1 MINRINEGS
10 VGDNFMELEL
20 CLQLLM
26 QGLPLLAQIFNAFQE
41 EKITILKHEQTKE
54 LHQLKFNLD
63 SPDVALEFAQNQT
76 PTHQPSISQVPIV
89 NSPYF
94 STENWPLLVLPSQV
108 ITSGTAKN
116 SFVQRPLRVFL
127 FPLKLQG
134 NCDPKLIEHRVDI
147 ELNLTQGIRE
157 FVEKYYPLNS
167 QSRPI
172 EFIAGAWKEQ
182 NFNQEA
188 TIKSLFEAL
197 RSEPTLILESE
208 IVRDSLNFRIAY
220 WGMGQDNYYYKTIL
234 SQINYQTIIYESA
247 KIRALKWKE
256 TAEKLLELG
265 ESLEVIQQLGQ
276 ENVTNLEL
284 LEKEEKWKQCGINT
298 DELNLPYQITTKDF
312 VAFSKFLITY
322 HCVITSCIADICN
335 LIYRESTPILP
346 ELIFHLATDLSVQQQ
361 GNLLDS
367 ILGYYQDILKI
378 LEVRHPQKVTEMSL
392 KLTESLALLPNK
404 DWAKKQLDYSLQLWL
419 NQKQIKSIN
428 TVETLATVYP
438 FITEQDQVVIDHLKQ
453 CLMALEDEIYLKSL
467 SHLFNQPESLKLI
480 NSTKKNLIDI
490 NQNVDALAKNSG
502 VVVNLTPAFKQDKF
516 SIQHTLPGHSGKAS
530 SIVVSPD
537 GTTLASGSEDNTIK
551 LWRLDNGELIQTL
564 NGNFGR
570 VLAITLSPN
579 GQTLASSHRK
589 TDHSCIKI
597 WQPETGELIHTLVGH
612 HKWIYALAVT
622 PDGETL
628 VSGGYKIKTWN
639 LKTGEAKQTLAG
651 HKKWVYSLAISPDGK
666 TLVSSGGDKTIKI
679 WNLYN
684 GELIQTL
691 EGHLDWI
698 RSVAMSPNG
707 EILASGSDDNTIRI
721 WDIKKGKLIRVLS
734 GHSDWVLSLAMSP
747 DGEILMS
754 GSKDNTI
761 KIWHWET
768 GKLLGTLTGHKKWVY
783 SLAMSPD
790 GETLASGSEDKTIK
804 IWRTGL

>member
-1 MINRINEGS
+1 
-10 VGDNFMELEL
+10 MELEL

-26 QGLPLLAQIFNAFQE
+26 QGLPLVTQIFNALQE
-41 EKITILKHEQTKE
+41 EKLTILKHEQTKE
-54 LHQLKFNLD
+54 LHQLKINLD
-63 SPDVALEFAQNQT
+63 SPDVELEFAQNQT
-76 PTHQPSISQVPIV
+76 VISESSITQTSTL

-94 STENWPLLVLPSQV
+94 SNENWPLVLLPSQV
-108 ITSGTAKN
+108 LASGSLKN
-116 SFVQRPLRVFL
+116 TVPQRPLRVFL

-134 NCDPKLIEHRVDI
+134 TCDPQLIEHRVDI

-157 FVEKYYPLNS
+157 FIEKHYPLNS
-167 QSRPI
+167 QNRPI

-208 IVRDSLNFRIAY
+208 IVRNSLNFRIAY
-220 WGMGQDNYYYKTIL
+220 WGIGQENYCYKTIL
-234 SQINYQTIIYESA
+234 SQVNYQEIIYKSA
-247 KIRALKWKE
+247 RLRALKWKE
-256 TAEKLLELG
+256 TEKKLLEIG
-265 ESLEVIQQLGQ
+265 EELEIIRQLGK
-276 ENVTNLEL
+276 ENITNLEL

-298 DELNLPYQITTKDF
+298 EDLNLPYQITAQDF
-312 VAFSKFLITY
+312 IAFSKFLTTY
-322 HCVITSCIADICN
+322 HCVITSCIADICH

-346 ELIFHLATDLSVQQQ
+346 ELVFHLATESSEHQREELIT
-361 GNLLDS
+361 L

-378 LEVRHPQKVTEMSL
+378 LEARNPQKVAELSL
-392 KLTESLALLPNK
+392 KIAESLTKLPNQY
-404 DWAKKQLDYSLQLWL
+404 WAKKQLEYSLQLWL
-419 NQKQIKSIN
+419 NQKKIKSIEA
-428 TVETLATVYP
+428 VETLANIYP
-438 FITEQDQVVIDHLKQ
+438 LITEQDQIIIQHLKA
-453 CLMALEDEIYLKSL
+453 CLTALGDESYLQSL
-467 SHLFNQPESLKLI
+467 SPLFNQPDSLKPA
-480 NSTKKNLIDI
+480 NSFKKKLSEIEENPDTAVKSL
-490 NQNVDALAKNSG
+490 G
-502 VVVNLTPAFKQDKF
+502 VVVNLTPAFKSKNF
-516 SIQHTLPGHSGKAS
+516 AIQQTLPGHSGKAS
-530 SIVVSPD
+530 SLVVSPD

-597 WQPETGELIHTLVGH
+597 WQPETGELIHTLMGH
-612 HKWIYALAVT
+612 HKWIYSLAIT

-628 VSGGYKIKTWN
+628 VSGGYKIKTWD
-639 LKTGEAKQTLAG
+639 LKTGEPKQTLAG
-651 HKKWVYSLAISPDGK
+651 HKKWVYSLALSPDGK

-679 WNLYN
+679 WDLHT
-684 GELIQTL
+684 GKLIQTL

-721 WDIKKGKLIRVLS
+721 WDVKQGKLIRVLS

-747 DGEILMS
+747 DGQLLIS

-761 KIWHWET
+761 KVWHWET

-790 GETLASGSEDKTIK
+790 GETFASGSDDKTIN
-804 IWRTGL
+804 IWKTAI